1 MFSEKVT
8 MNGGVAKVCQD
19 PRKMNN
25 VFEKMPRKFSK
36 TADVWRLS
44 VKAILGSRNTKKIK
58 LEEIR
63 FFYVQRV
70 Y

>member
-1 MFSEKVT
+1 MRKKHSKITSCFRKEMFSEKVT

-36 TADVWRLS
+36 TADV
-44 VKAILGSRNTKKIK
+44 
-58 LEEIR
+58 
-63 FFYVQRV
+63 
-70 Y
+70 